1 MPTDLSTLPRGEPA
15 PDPALRTH
23 GWLAWPVW
31 LGIWIATVPAWCAAM
46 LVVPSL
52 YGDPTFPRFGE
63 VFGYDGFVNLLYSRL
78 GSSIAPY
85 GGWYGAALPALI
97 MAVVLATSLF
107 SPARNTASRILWG
120 SAPLSLLLLAA
131 TALLLQWNG
140 LWEGLICVKSDLLH
154 RGRPLKL
161 PLWRHVIALVAMVG
175 IASAVYLAS
184 LTEWFPARHD
194 RRFIRWI
201 WVLAV
206 MLWCSALLMSDWL
219 CSLHSTRVLAELAIA
234 WGITASVIVSYR
246 HPQYPSRLAL
256 KLAGWGAAGNV
267 IAHVMLYLVV
277 PAMGL
282 LFLLVW
288 AIGDSLTLA
297 LTITSAAGAIGSLQL
312 LHREML
318 RLQAQSLIQRFA
330 CRHCDYDLR
339 GSVAEGRHTC
349 RVCGELID
357 DAQHQW
363 VRARLSGPDQGN
375 R

>member
-23 GWLAWPVW
+23 SWLAWPVW
-31 LGIWIATVPAWCAAM
+31 LGIWIATVPAWCSAM
-46 LVVPSL
+46 LVV
-52 YGDPTFPRFGE
+52 PRFGE
-63 VFGYDGFVNLLYSRL
+63 VFGYDGFVNLLYTRL
-78 GSSIAPY
+78 GSLIPPY

-97 MAVVLATSLF
+97 MAGVFANSLF
-107 SPARNTASRILWG
+107 SPARNTVSRIFWA
-120 SAPLSLLLLAA
+120 SPPLSLLLLAA

-154 RGRPLKL
+154 RGRPLQL

-184 LTEWFPARHD
+184 LTEWLSPRHD
-194 RRFIRWI
+194 RRFIQCI

-206 MLWCSALLMSDWL
+206 MLWCSALLMSDWV
-219 CSLHSTRVLAELAIA
+219 CSLHSTRVLTEFAIA

-277 PAMGL
+277 AAMGL
-282 LFLLVW
+282 LFKLAW

-318 RLQAQSLIQRFA
+318 QLRSQTLIHRFA
-330 CRHCDYDLR
+330 CRRCDYDLR
-339 GSVAEGRHTC
+339 GSVTADRHTC
-349 RVCGELID
+349 PECGEVIND
-357 DAQHQW
+357 TQYQW
-363 VRARLSGPDQGN
+363 MRARLGETVQSN
-375 R
+375 S